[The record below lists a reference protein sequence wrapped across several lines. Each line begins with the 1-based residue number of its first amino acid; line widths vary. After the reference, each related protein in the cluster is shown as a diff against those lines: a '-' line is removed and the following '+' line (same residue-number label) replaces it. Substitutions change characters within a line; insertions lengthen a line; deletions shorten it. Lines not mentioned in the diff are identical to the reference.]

1 MAQNT
6 LYPIFL
12 KLDRLRVL
20 IVGAGEVGYEK
31 LSFMLK
37 SSPDAQITVIAK
49 EVLAPVQQLIDEL
62 QPEGL
67 TVIEKPFE
75 AEDVQGYGLVIAAT
89 NFRALNE
96 QVRAAAKANGA
107 LVNVADT
114 PELCDFYLGSIVTRG
129 NLKVA
134 ISTNGQSPTFAK
146 RFRQWLEAALPDETE
161 ELLHNLNEFRRRLGG
176 DFAEKVRQLNRL
188 TAGLLAEKEKGAPA
202 KKQAADRS

>member
-1 MAQNT
+1 MSQNT

-12 KLDRLRVL
+12 KLHRLKVL

-37 SSPDAQITVIAK
+37 SSPDARITVVAK
-49 EVLAPVQQLIDEL
+49 EVLAPVREQR
-62 QPEGL
+62 PEGL
-67 TVIEKPFE
+67 TIIRKPFE
-75 AEDVQGYGLVIAAT
+75 DEDTQGYHLVIAAT
-89 NFRALNE
+89 NFRELNE

-146 RFRQWLEAALPDETE
+146 RFRQWLEASLPEDTDD
-161 ELLHNLNEFRRRLGG
+161 LLQNLNEFRRRLGG

-188 TAGLLAEKEKGAPA
+188 TASLLAEEKEKGAPGES
-202 KKQAADRS
+202 QATHKA